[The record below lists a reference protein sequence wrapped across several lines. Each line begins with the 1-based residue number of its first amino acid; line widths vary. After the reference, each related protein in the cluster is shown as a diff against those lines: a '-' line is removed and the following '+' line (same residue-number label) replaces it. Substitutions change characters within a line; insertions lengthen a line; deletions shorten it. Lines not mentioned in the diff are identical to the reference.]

1 MINDVDYQAA
11 TAWLRQFRRPLIISH
26 QRPDGDAIG
35 SLAALA
41 LALKQL
47 AIEPFATLFDPIPPR
62 YDFLKDHVAWY
73 LWDEVRDVVK
83 RECDAVI
90 ILDTCAFAQLEPAA
104 EFLQQCP
111 ETLVVDHHLTRDRLA
126 HRDGDLQLIDVTAA
140 ATSVIIAEWFAS
152 AGLTVDSPIA
162 TALFTGI
169 ATDCG
174 WFRFSN
180 TDARTMRLAAGLVEQ
195 GVAVSDL
202 YDQIHQQEPLPKLR
216 LISRLLDSMELF
228 ADGKLAVLRLRPAD
242 FAAVGADRSMT
253 DDLVNEASR
262 LAGVEATIMFTE
274 ESDGLVKANFRS
286 KSFLDVS
293 ALASRY
299 GGGGHARAAGAR
311 IHGQW
316 DSVVPRLIAEAVEMI
331 DASP

>member
-1 MINDVDYQAA
+1 MINEIDYQAA
-11 TAWLRQFRRPLIISH
+11 TAWLRQFRRPLMFSH
-26 QRPDGDAIG
+26 RRPDGDAIG
-35 SLAALA
+35 SLAAVA

-47 AIEPFATLFDPIPPR
+47 DIEPFVTLFDPIPPR
-62 YDFLKDHVAWY
+62 YDFLKDNVAWY

-83 RECDAVI
+83 TECDAVM

-111 ETLVVDHHLTRDRLA
+111 ETLVIDHHLTRDRLA
-126 HRDGDLQLIDVTAA
+126 HRDGDLQLIDPTAA
-140 ATSVIIAEWFAS
+140 ATSVIIAEWIAS
-152 AGLTVDSPIA
+152 AGLKMDAPIA

-180 TDARTMRLAAGLVEQ
+180 TDARTMRLAAGLVENGA
-195 GVAVSDL
+195 GVSEL
-202 YDQIHQQEPLPKLR
+202 YDEIHQQEPLPKLR
-216 LISRLLDSMELF
+216 LISRLLDSLEL
-228 ADGKLAVLRLRPAD
+228 LAGGRLAILRLRPAD
-242 FAAVGADRSMT
+242 LEAVGADRGMT

-262 LAGVEATIMFTE
+262 LAGVEATLMFTE

-286 KSFLDVS
+286 KTFLDVS

-311 IHGQW
+311 IQGTW
-316 DSVVPRLIAEAVEMI
+316 DSVVPRVIADAVEMI
-331 DASP
+331 NAGA